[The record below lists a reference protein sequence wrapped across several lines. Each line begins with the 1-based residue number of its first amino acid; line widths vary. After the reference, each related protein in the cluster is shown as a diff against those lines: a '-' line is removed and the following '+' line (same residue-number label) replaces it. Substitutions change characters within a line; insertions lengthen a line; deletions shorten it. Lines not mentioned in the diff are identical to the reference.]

1 MDIQELKPVMDM
13 ITEVKNDLIKKIDEV
28 HTDVVET
35 RDQAKKTNGRVTELE
50 KIHIRDEAEK
60 NARVI
65 ACGLKFS
72 ELTPSIPTIKVLNYI
87 TNKPLR
93 SIVIFIGFIIAIQT
107 LIMEAIDRQWFEYLI
122 KLFM

>member
-50 KIHIRDEAEK
+50 KTHIRDEAEK
-60 NARVI
+60 NA
-65 ACGLKFS
+65 
-72 ELTPSIPTIKVLNYI
+72 
-87 TNKPLR
+87 
-93 SIVIFIGFIIAIQT
+93 
-107 LIMEAIDRQWFEYLI
+107 
-122 KLFM
+122 